1 MSRSLEKERQRA
13 SENRQEYLAAMEAA
27 ATHEGRAQQ
36 LEDEIKELRSKH
48 KQELQQEITHR
59 ELVEK
64 VMSVV
69 TPLTKIWTQFKHLDP
84 GIS

>member
-1 MSRSLEKERQRA
+1 
-13 SENRQEYLAAMEAA
+13 MEAA

-69 TPLTKIWTQFKHLDP
+69 N
-84 GIS
+84 